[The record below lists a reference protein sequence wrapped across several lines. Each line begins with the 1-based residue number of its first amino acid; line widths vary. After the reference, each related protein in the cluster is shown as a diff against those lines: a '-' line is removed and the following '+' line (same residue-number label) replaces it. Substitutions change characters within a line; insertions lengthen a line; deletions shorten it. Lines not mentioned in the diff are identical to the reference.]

1 MMTNGNGMGI
11 PEPGE
16 SPGPEHNGRRFTC
29 DGGEWIA
36 WPSGASA
43 YGTGTLGPAAL
54 EAVHFARG
62 EQPDTPAFEAL
73 IPAGSFFGLFDE
85 ELIRI
90 LRGATKVV
98 DASERPLKAATR
110 RGEGLL

>member
-11 PEPGE
+11 PEPGDA
-16 SPGPEHNGRRFTC
+16 PVPERSGRRFTC
-29 DGGEWIA
+29 DGGEWLC

-43 YGTGTLGPAAL
+43 YGTGILGPAAL

-62 EQPDTPAFEAL
+62 EQPETPAFEAL
-73 IPAGSFFGLFDE
+73 IPAGTFFGLYDE
-85 ELIRI
+85 ELITI
-90 LRGATKVV
+90 LQGATKVV
-98 DASERPLKAATR
+98 DASERPAKPATR